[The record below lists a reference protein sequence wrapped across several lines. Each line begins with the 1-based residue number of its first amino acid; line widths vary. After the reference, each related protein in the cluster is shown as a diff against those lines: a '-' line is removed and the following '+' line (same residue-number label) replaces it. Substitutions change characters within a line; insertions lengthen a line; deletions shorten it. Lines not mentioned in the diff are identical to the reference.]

1 MTDTAD
7 RLDER
12 NALVGELAE
21 ILAVRAEPIVLLD
34 RIVDWHRDRLA
45 RLRADIASDIEQ
57 LCDWTS
63 NIRGIQRRYTHG
75 EWHFGNGDDQTGIC
89 PYVAMA
95 EVIRGN
101 PDPRR
106 QINIEHPDWCMVHPH
121 CSLPAGHTEPCDLT
135 A

>member
-45 RLRADIASDIEQ
+45 RLRADIASDTATLAKLAEHAEQ
-57 LCDWTS
+57 EIADAKA
-63 NIRGIQRRYTHG
+63 G
-75 EWHFGNGDDQTGIC
+75 EEYAAEVNNGG
-89 PYVAMA
+89 ALMA
-95 EVIRGN
+95 EHA
-101 PDPRR
+101 RR
-106 QINIEHPDWCMVHPH
+106 FAWETVARI
-121 CSLPAGHTEPCDLT
+121 AGGQ